1 MTSLQNLNFEKV
13 NAIYQKYF
21 SLSYLG
27 KDVTDKFA
35 CIALTCNI
43 TSALRK
49 KGKKVTC
56 YDVLLQIGKDYPDFT
71 KNTFL
76 KSLGAI
82 CDDFM
87 YGCDTF
93 PDFGISSKEMPKTVK
108 KILDN
113 YCPF

>member
-1 MTSLQNLNFEKV
+1 MTSLQNLSFEKIK
-13 NAIYQKYF
+13 AIHQKYF

-27 KDVTDKFA
+27 KDINNKFA
-35 CIALTCNI
+35 CIALVCNM
-43 TSALRK
+43 TSALQK

-56 YDVLLQIGKDYPDFT
+56 YDILLQIGKDYSDFT
-71 KNTFL
+71 KNALL

-82 CDDFM
+82 CEDFM

-93 PDFGISSKEMPKTVK
+93 PDFGISPKEMPKTVK
-108 KILDN
+108 KLLDN

>member
-1 MTSLQNLNFEKV
+1 MTSLQNLSFEKIK
-13 NAIYQKYF
+13 AIHQKYF

-27 KDVTDKFA
+27 KDINNKFA
-35 CIALTCNI
+35 CIALVCNM
-43 TSALRK
+43 TSALQK

-56 YDVLLQIGKDYPDFT
+56 YDILLQIGKDYSDFT
-71 KNTFL
+71 KNTLL

-82 CDDFM
+82 CEDFM

-93 PDFGISSKEMPKTVK
+93 PDFGISPKEMPKTVK
-108 KILDN
+108 KLLDN